1 MTILALMGGGAGGA
15 GGGGAGAIGEVA
27 KMVGEIV
34 KAMSKQQNNQGKD
47 GGNKIAG
54 EDTHTHNG
62 QIPANSQPPSVS
74 FNISNNASSS

>member
-54 EDTHTHNG
+54 EDTHSHNG
-62 QIPANSQPPSVS
+62 QMQFGSPPQSMNININSNS
-74 FNISNNASSS
+74 